1 MKSNLWADGAN
12 IINKNKNY
20 TTLKHF
26 PLLTLI
32 LVEVL
37 H

>member
-1 MKSNLWADGAN
+1 MKSNLWPDGAN
-12 IINKNKNY
+12 IINKIKNY
-20 TTLKHF
+20 TTLKPF
-26 PLLTLI
+26 PLLTLV